1 MRVFS
6 SRKEQQQQQQ
16 QQNLSVRARV
26 VYTARSVFVF
36 FVCFLNERQKANED
50 AFTGPFPYEEGV
62 FEEKNKPTTKTFSS
76 RTTKKR
82 EPLLSRRRRRRAR
95 GCCLLSRAKFG
106 LLSPLFFVFFGY
118 LNEREKGKNI
128 TQRRLSLFS
137 PQGRGELNRLLPF
150 LIP

>member
-1 MRVFS
+1 VFS

-82 EPLLSRRRRRRAR
+82 EPLLSRRRRARAWVVYYR
-95 GCCLLSRAKFG
+95 GQSLGGFLLSS
-106 LLSPLFFVFFGY
+106 LSSSY

-137 PQGRGELNRLLPF
+137 PQGRGEPKT
-150 LIP
+150 

>member
-82 EPLLSRRRRRRAR
+82 EPLLSRRRRARAWVLFIIA
-95 GCCLLSRAKFG
+95 GKVWVAFSSLLCLLR
-106 LLSPLFFVFFGY
+106 VFKR
-118 LNEREKGKNI
+118 ERKGKEYNAETSVPFFPTRKRR
-128 TQRRLSLFS
+128 TQ
-137 PQGRGELNRLLPF
+137 N
-150 LIP
+150 LIGCSRF

>member
-1 MRVFS
+1 MFS
-6 SRKEQQQQQQ
+6 SRKEQQQQQQQ

-82 EPLLSRRRRRRAR
+82 EPLLSRRRRRRRAR
-95 GCCLLSRAKFG
+95 VGVVYYRGQSLGGFLLSS
-106 LLSPLFFVFFGY
+106 LSSSG
-118 LNEREKGKNI
+118 I
-128 TQRRLSLFS
+128 
-137 PQGRGELNRLLPF
+137 
-150 LIP
+150 